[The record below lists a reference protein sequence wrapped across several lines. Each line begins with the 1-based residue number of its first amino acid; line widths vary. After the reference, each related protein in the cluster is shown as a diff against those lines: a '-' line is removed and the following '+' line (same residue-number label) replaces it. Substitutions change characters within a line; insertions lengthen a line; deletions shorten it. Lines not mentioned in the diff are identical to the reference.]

1 MRSATT
7 IEAAALLLSRSRV
20 QGVRLLSTLALAGW
34 VLLACGVPPVEV
46 GNAPANNDCLREVT
60 LEELPAALR
69 RCDASVQAFPTDP
82 RPLSE
87 RSVLHSLGGDQAAA
101 CRDIKQVAQL
111 LRQQGNR
118 ADDAQL
124 AIDIRIR
131 LEGCQEKAPLPGS

>member
-101 CRDIKQVAQL
+101 CRDIKQAAQL